1 MFETDTRVLLVD
13 DSAVLRKLAAVI
25 IGGIPGFVVE
35 QASDA
40 REALELLTVRRY
52 DLLLTDYFMPGIDGL
67 EFVRLLRKR
76 PEFASLPIVL
86 LVSEHDGLLDTE
98 ARSAGIDAMLIKP
111 VDPAELRTVVR
122 DLSGRVR
129 STTSG
134 SGMLAAQVVIDA
146 IPYPVMV
153 LDGGHNVVT
162 GNSAFWSQTGS
173 RIGECSVVCT
183 TAMHESGNAPTNC
196 PLELS
201 VRSGETSEQI
211 VVEAGKR
218 FLVAVH
224 PLDAFDEAG
233 GRLYLH
239 ITRPHPGL

>member
-1 MFETDTRVLLVD
+1 MFEADTRVLLVD

-25 IGGIPGFVVE
+25 IGGIPGVAVE
-35 QASDA
+35 QASDT

-76 PEFASLPIVL
+76 PEFASLPIIL
-86 LVSEHDGLLDTE
+86 LVSEHDGPLDTE
-98 ARSAGIDAMLIKP
+98 AREAGVDTILVKP
-111 VDPAELRTVVR
+111 VDPAELRGVVR
-122 DLSGRVR
+122 DLAGRQRV
-129 STTSG
+129 TATG
-134 SGMLAAQVVIDA
+134 IGGLTAQVVIDA

-153 LDGGHNVVT
+153 LDGAHNVVA
-162 GNSAFWSQTGS
+162 GNAAFWAQTGS

-183 TAMHESGNAPTNC
+183 SAMHQSGQAPDNC

-201 VRSGETSEQI
+201 VRSGVASEQI

-218 FLVAVH
+218 YQVAVH
-224 PLDAFDEAG
+224 PLDAVDESG

-239 ITRPHPGL
+239 ITRPYPEL